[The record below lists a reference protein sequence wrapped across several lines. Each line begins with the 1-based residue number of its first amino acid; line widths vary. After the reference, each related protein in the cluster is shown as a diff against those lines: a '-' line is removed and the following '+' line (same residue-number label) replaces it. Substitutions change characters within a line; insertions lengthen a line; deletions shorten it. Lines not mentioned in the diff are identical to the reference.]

1 MLSLRQLQHFA
12 VLVEE
17 RNYTRAAQRLHVTQ
31 SALSRSIQSLETAL
45 DLRLLDRTPSGV
57 TLTQSGQFMLQ
68 HVERILT
75 GTNALKRDAIMLRGH
90 NTGKVRFGAG
100 VFPAA
105 AFLSPLLKQIAVDYP
120 RISVHVE
127 IESWHRLL
135 DKLDRKK
142 LDFVV
147 AITHSL
153 PPSSQYT
160 TRPLPNQTA
169 GLFVRAGH
177 PLLKVA
183 PTELPQ
189 QFMKYGLAATDLPP
203 RARQQL
209 ATLYGLSDCE
219 QLPITLECD
228 NVDALRDVTLSGDTV
243 LFSTREAIRSTTQS
257 GQLVQLPMEYSA
269 GTDLT
274 CSIIHHAHLT
284 LAPAVETVID
294 LIQALMPEDDE

>member
-1 MLSLRQLQHFA
+1 MFSLRQLEHFA

-17 RNYTRAAQRLHVTQ
+17 KSYTSAAQRLHVTQ
-31 SALSRSIQSLETAL
+31 SALSRSIQSLEATL
-45 DLRLLDRTPSGV
+45 DLRLLDRTPGGV
-57 TLTQSGQFMLQ
+57 SLTQSGQFMLQ
-68 HVERILT
+68 HVEHLLT
-75 GTNALKRDAIMLRGH
+75 GANALKRDAIMLRGH

-105 AFLSPLLKQIAVDYP
+105 AFLSPLLRQIAIDYP
-120 RISVHVE
+120 RISIHVE

-153 PPSSQYT
+153 PPSSQYA

-169 GLFVRAGH
+169 GLFVRADH
-177 PLLKVA
+177 PLLKVSPSA
-183 PTELPQ
+183 LTQ
-189 QFMKYGLAATDLPP
+189 QIMRYGLATTDLPP

-209 ATLYGLSDCE
+209 ATVYGLSDSE
-219 QLPITLECD
+219 QLPITLEC
-228 NVDALRDVTLSGDTV
+228 NNIDALRDVAMSGDTV
-243 LFSTREAIRSTTQS
+243 LFSTREAIFSSVQS
-257 GQLVQLPMEYSA
+257 GHLVQLPMAYSDGA
-269 GTDLT
+269 NLT

-284 LAPAVETVID
+284 LTPAVETVID
-294 LIQALMPEDDE
+294 LIQTIIPVLEK